1 MGTGEGRFNVSLI
14 VKDKVT
20 RRCPQTTT
28 VLKREENRRGIEPR
42 SFSVRACQ
50 LNAFTA
56 KAKPASWPPVVC
68 FHGALRP
75 QKWLIRDGHSLAL
88 DSALNTKNIMKPPT
102 FRAQELCD
110 SRGGRPGLPVPKT
123 PY

>member
-1 MGTGEGRFNVSLI
+1 M
-14 VKDKVT
+14 KDKIT
-20 RRCPQTTT
+20 KT
-28 VLKREENRRGIEPR
+28 VFTDHNSFEERGEPEGNRTE
-42 SFSVRACQ
+42 VLLRACQ
-50 LNAFTA
+50 PNAFTA
-56 KAKPASWPPVVC
+56 KAKLAPWPPVVC

-110 SRGGRPGLPVPKT
+110 SRGGRPGLPVPNS